1 MSDRSIYL
9 VAYDIRD
16 PKRLR
21 LVHKKMMGFGDAV
34 QFSVFQC
41 ELSRAEKQLMIG
53 ALSEIIQHNEDR
65 VLIVEMG
72 RRKGRVRSALQ
83 VLGRQELPP
92 ERGPVVV

>member
-1 MSDRSIYL
+1 MSDRSVYL

-16 PKRLR
+16 SKRLR
-21 LVHKKMMGFGDAV
+21 LVHKKMKGFGDAV

-41 ELSRAEKQLMIG
+41 ELSRAEKQLMIS
-53 ALSEIIQHNEDR
+53 ALSELIQHNEDR

-72 RRKGRVRSALQ
+72 RRQGRVRRALQ

-92 ERGPVVV
+92 EKGPVVF